1 MNLPKYRE
9 TQRRLFYP
17 CPLPH
22 VSLSV
27 YISNLPLSFLTNLQ
41 GSTEVWFV
49 TPYGHIAKIKNKC
62 VKKCKHKN
70 TIRINGIT
78 TPTRPNRGL
87 IITPTRPNKGLIP
100 LKIWKNTYKNH
111 TKMKHITNSTHP
123 SLRTKNCLFPHKK
136 SFKKL
141 LENKMNAL
149 VARKNE

>member
-78 TPTRPNRGL
+78 TPTRPN
-87 IITPTRPNKGLIP
+87 KGLIVTSTFHLYFTIITWHFIYFVNLHKHQLSNKTTNP
-100 LKIWKNTYKNH
+100 VSSGNENLCRWKSHLNRKNTQK
-111 TKMKHITNSTHP
+111 IIP
-123 SLRTKNCLFPHKK
+123 
-136 SFKKL
+136 
-141 LENKMNAL
+141 
-149 VARKNE
+149 